1 MKCKFSKSRNKDDG
15 PIRLNSQEIPKNVSF
30 GYLGSIIHK
39 NGEIEKKQNHRIKER
54 WMKWKS
60 ESRFL
65 CDYKIPI
72 FVTNGNKI

>member
-15 PIRLNSQEIPKNVSF
+15 AVRLNSQEIPKNVSF

-39 NGEIEKKQNHRIKER
+39 NGEKER

-60 ESRFL
+60 ESRLL

>member
-39 NGEIEKKQNHRIKER
+39 NGEIEKK
-54 WMKWKS
+54 
-60 ESRFL
+60 
-65 CDYKIPI
+65 
-72 FVTNGNKI
+72 